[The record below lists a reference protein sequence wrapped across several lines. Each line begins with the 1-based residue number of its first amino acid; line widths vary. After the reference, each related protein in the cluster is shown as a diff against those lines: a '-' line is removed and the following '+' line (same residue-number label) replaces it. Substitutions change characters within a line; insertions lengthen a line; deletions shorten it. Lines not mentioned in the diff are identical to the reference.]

1 MSSSHNTSL
10 RHYGFLLVLLLI
22 PLLAAFLWGSYFED
36 IAYSSMRFAQ
46 NLAAGRGLSFD
57 AEMIRL
63 DLPSSALTIGLLALF
78 NSLAPLTQI
87 SLFLSALG
95 WGVAGIITYLT
106 IRPYNSATAALAAVL
121 LVFSPSVTYT
131 LASPYS
137 WSVAVGW
144 LAITRSAR
152 SQSGRSVIAASLA
165 LLAIW
170 FDLSVLLL
178 VGLLLFWR
186 WRNGQRIP
194 KIGLLVI
201 FVLSLFWA
209 VFTMIQF
216 GRPVDS
222 FPLAGLQEI
231 LRPVQRSELSWL
243 FLPFLILGLVVG
255 VIGRHIPTSKLS
267 DDGQLQFDA
276 DLSLFGSFI
285 LFWGLVAI
293 VIGSA
298 LAPAVVTLAIHYLVA
313 LGLVWFQYWLAGLR
327 GPVIARNM
335 ALAMAAL
342 LVLIQLFVTYGN
354 YIARPVGQYELEEE
368 VAEWIQ
374 RQSEPDASLY
384 ASRRVGFLAERPTS
398 PAVARSRTAGQLAT
412 FFDAFSDS
420 LPEYFIT
427 GSDKEW
433 LAFNG
438 SDWLEERYDPVTQ
451 FASDY
456 APQDAMTVWAFQHT
470 LFDDGRRQPAD
481 VILGNTLRLVAYQY
495 EPADLKPGD
504 DIYLTLF
511 LEPTRP
517 ITVGLST
524 IIQLRY
530 MQDGHVW
537 AWENQL
543 TPSTVSGEYWRPGQ
557 VLAERIKLHTEA
569 NIPRGAYELQ
579 AIWRWPH
586 RADERWLLYQGDD
599 PNPLDRMRLGYV
611 TVPPPVDADLMEPF
625 AARFGDQIHLVG
637 INASLAQETE
647 GELALSLFWEA
658 LRAPDNNYTVF
669 VHLSDADGDV
679 VASHDGE
686 PVDGTYPT
694 AAWQPGSLIQDTHRL
709 SLPAEL
715 PPGEYDLRIG
725 MYLLE
730 TGERL
735 PIIGNDGEAY
745 PDNILPLPSLVVG
758 KQTP

>member
-1 MSSSHNTSL
+1 MSLSHNTSF
-10 RHYGFLLVLLLI
+10 RHYGFLLMLLLI
-22 PLLAAFLWGSYFED
+22 PLSAAFLWGSYFED
-36 IAYSSMRFAQ
+36 MAYSSMRFAQ

-57 AEMIRL
+57 AGMIRL
-63 DLPSSALTIGLLALF
+63 DLPSSTLAIGLLALF
-78 NSLAPLTQI
+78 NPLAPLSQI
-87 SLFLSALG
+87 SLYLSALG
-95 WGVAGIITYLT
+95 WGVVGIIIYLT
-106 IRPYNSATAALAAVL
+106 IRPYNSTAAALAAVL
-121 LVFSPSVTYT
+121 LVFSPIVTYT

-186 WRNGQRIP
+186 WRNDQRIP

-209 VFTMIQF
+209 GFTMIHF
-216 GRPVDS
+216 GRPVDIY
-222 FPLAGLQEI
+222 PLDRLQEI
-231 LRPVQRSELSWL
+231 FRAVQRSELSWL
-243 FLPFLILGLVVG
+243 FLPFLILGFLVG
-255 VIGRHIPTSKLS
+255 VIGRYIPTSKLS

-285 LFWGLVAI
+285 LFWGLAAS

-298 LAPAVVTLAIHYLVA
+298 LAPAVVALAIHYLVA

-335 ALAMAAL
+335 ALAMAVL
-342 LVLIQLFVTYGN
+342 LVFIQLFVTHGN
-354 YIARPVGQYELEEE
+354 YVARPVGQYELEEE

-374 RQSEPDASLY
+374 GHGEPDTTLY
-384 ASRRVGFLAERPTS
+384 ASRRVGFLADRPTS
-398 PAVARSRTAGQLAT
+398 PTDARSRTAGQLAGL
-412 FFDAFSDS
+412 FNAFLDFM
-420 LPEYFIT
+420 PEYFIT
-427 GSDKEW
+427 GSEKEW

-438 SDWLEERYDPVTQ
+438 SDWLEDRYEPVTR

-456 APQDAMTVWAFQHT
+456 APQYALTVWASKHT
-470 LFDDGRRQPAD
+470 LYDKGRRQPAD
-481 VILGNTLRLVAYQY
+481 VTLGNTLSLVAYQFA
-495 EPADLKPGD
+495 PAELEPGD
-504 DIYLTLF
+504 DLYLTLY
-511 LEPTRP
+511 LEPTQP
-517 ITVGLST
+517 ITVGLRT
-524 IIQLRY
+524 DIHLRH

-537 AWENQL
+537 AWEKQL
-543 TPSTVSGEYWRPGQ
+543 IPSTVSGEYWQPGQ
-557 VLAERIKLHTEA
+557 VLAERIKLRTEE

-579 AIWRWPH
+579 AFWLWP
-586 RADERWLLYQGDD
+586 DLEGERWRLYQGDD
-599 PNPLDRMRLGYV
+599 PNPLDRIRLGYV
-611 TVPPPVDADLMEPF
+611 IVPPPVDADLMEPF
-625 AARFGDQIHLVG
+625 GAIFGDQIHLSG
-637 INASLAQETE
+637 INVSPAQELE

-669 VHLSDADGDV
+669 VHLLNGDGDL

-694 AAWQPGSLIQDTHRL
+694 SAWQPGSLIQDTHRL

-725 MYLLE
+725 LYLLE

-745 PDNILPLPSLVVG
+745 PDHTLPLPSLVVG
-758 KQTP
+758 K